1 MKATASE
8 QDSVSHAA
16 PVFPS
21 PPLSSAV
28 CLHAARL
35 RQKAKKKEGKLIGGA
50 QSVRGR
56 LKDDVVSV
64 AVRPRPVGERRERLL
79 VKLCGRG

>member
-1 MKATASE
+1 MLLLCFPRRPIAT
-8 QDSVSHAA
+8 SV
-16 PVFPS
+16 FGC
-21 PPLSSAV
+21 LSTRRS
-28 CLHAARL
+28 LETES
-35 RQKAKKKEGKLIGGA
+35 KKKKGGGLIGGA